1 MLRRVLMQDVKSENT
16 TAVGMPGRNMCNF
29 IHFLNLAV
37 WLIVTFEEQNIT
49 SSVIEAQVFGLV
61 AWVVIQRMTLPLCI
75 FFRFHAAVFS
85 IELWKEY
92 AGKDKA
98 VKEAVKMWKALGA
111 KNRVVEEDE
120 EANSV

>member
-1 MLRRVLMQDVKSENT
+1 MQDVKSENT
-16 TAVGMPGRNMCNF
+16 TAVGMPGRNLCM
-29 IHFLNLAV
+29 FLYFVNSAV
-37 WLIVTFEEQNIT
+37 WLILTFEEQNIT

-85 IELWKEY
+85 IELWQEY

-98 VKEAVKMWKALGA
+98 AKEAVKVWKAFGA
-111 KNRVVEEDE
+111 KSRVVEEDE
-120 EANSV
+120 DAVEEAKSA

>member
-1 MLRRVLMQDVKSENT
+1 MQDVKSENT
-16 TAVGMPGRNMCNF
+16 TAVGMPGRNLCM
-29 IHFLNLAV
+29 FLYCMNSSV
-37 WLIVTFEEQNIT
+37 WLILTLEEQNIT

-85 IELWKEY
+85 LELWKEY

-98 VKEAVKMWKALGA
+98 AKKAVKMWKAFGA
-111 KNRVVEEDE
+111 KNRVVEEVE